1 MNTNI
6 KPVPAIWFSR
16 HVPTQE
22 QLEEIENLGYFL
34 ADAPNLGS
42 REILCKADAEAVVE
56 ELLNEA
62 RVIGARAAFGVFPTP
77 ILAIGFAKAQW
88 AIWNGVWSGVIE
100 WHGGELALFAS
111 HNVQRTQEG
120 GKPTFRHA
128 AWQQV
133 GAIR

>member
-6 KPVPAIWFSR
+6 KTVPAIWFSR

-22 QLEEIENLGYFL
+22 QLEEIEKLGYFL
-34 ADAPNLGS
+34 ADATNLGS

-62 RVIGARAAFGVFPTP
+62 SVSGARAAFGVFPTP
-77 ILAIGFAKAQW
+77 ILAIAFSAAEW
-88 AIWNGVWSGVIE
+88 AIWNGD
-100 WHGGELALFAS
+100 WHGGEVALFAS

-120 GKPTFRHA
+120 GKPTFQHA

-133 GAIR
+133 GSIR